1 MVIHNRYDKLQK
13 EALLIIIQQILLLM
27 NDTRK
32 VVGFHATEVILPT
45 FQNKYADGAVMLD
58 DGSLIHIE
66 FQTDDF
72 NEDFLLRCSLY
83 VITLRFLSNRI
94 VESFVLSTGKRENC
108 AKSIK
113 ISENLTF
120 SPKLFFYSEF
130 DGTKRLN
137 KIENIINNNEILST
151 EFHFDLIF
159 LPLMGNINPIEATY
173 KIIDI
178 VNKEE
183 LFTQKNSTS
192 LKKHSILLLT
202 S

>member
-1 MVIHNRYDKLQK
+1 
-13 EALLIIIQQILLLM
+13 M
-27 NDTRK
+27 NDARK
-32 VVGFHATEVILPT
+32 VVGFHATEVILPS
-45 FQNKYADGAVMLD
+45 FQNRYADGVVMLD

-72 NEDFLLRCSLY
+72 GEDFLLRCSLY
-83 VITLRFLSNRI
+83 FITLRVLSNRL

-108 AKSIK
+108 AKSVK
-113 ISENLTF
+113 LSENLTF

>member
-1 MVIHNRYDKLQK
+1 M
-13 EALLIIIQQILLLM
+13 
-27 NDTRK
+27 
-32 VVGFHATEVILPT
+32 
-45 FQNKYADGAVMLD
+45 
-58 DGSLIHIE
+58 S
-66 FQTDDF
+66 
-72 NEDFLLRCSLY
+72 
-83 VITLRFLSNRI
+83 
-94 VESFVLSTGKRENC
+94 
-108 AKSIK
+108 
-113 ISENLTF
+113 
-120 SPKLFFYSEF
+120 
-130 DGTKRLN
+130 
-137 KIENIINNNEILST
+137 